1 MLIMRTNTMTSIDSM
16 TNENSSFPGS
26 NAIDKQP
33 QRIAKSTENW
43 TTIVGSASGITDVV
57 LLNVVSDTATVKVID
72 HSLTSVIDGTDI
84 SIASSVS
91 IVSSSTDFS
100 GFADGVSIV
109 MKNWSNSGN
118 NGVFVTNGAST
129 SNVITVTG
137 GLTAEASG
145 NNIEIVEIDN
155 QIEEDITFAE
165 CKSYVDYFSG
175 INYLTDRGFQQLN
188 SDVATAT
195 VVISLIGT
203 LPSIGL
209 IYSGKS
215 RSYGRTQYGPM
226 DNIEDTS
233 LYRRSTNG
241 SLNQV
246 QRPVLFGANPQIE
259 ADNNE
264 IYQIKNLFQRFNAN
278 AMVFI
283 LIPEDDTGIKSR
295 YILYGRV
302 ERKPRVT
309 WNLPNSQIYQLEISP
324 IGGYE

>member
-1 MLIMRTNTMTSIDSM
+1 
-16 TNENSSFPGS
+16 
-26 NAIDKQP
+26 
-33 QRIAKSTENW
+33 
-43 TTIVGSASGITDVV
+43 
-57 LLNVVSDTATVKVID
+57 
-72 HSLTSVIDGTDI
+72 
-84 SIASSVS
+84 
-91 IVSSSTDFS
+91 
-100 GFADGVSIV
+100 
-109 MKNWSNSGN
+109 
-118 NGVFVTNGAST
+118 
-129 SNVITVTG
+129 
-137 GLTAEASG
+137 
-145 NNIEIVEIDN
+145 
-155 QIEEDITFAE
+155 
-165 CKSYVDYFSG
+165 
-175 INYLTDRGFQQLN
+175 
-188 SDVATAT
+188 
-195 VVISLIGT
+195 
-203 LPSIGL
+203 
-209 IYSGKS
+209 
-215 RSYGRTQYGPM
+215 M

>member
-1 MLIMRTNTMTSIDSM
+1 MMSVDSM

-33 QRIAKSTENW
+33 QRIAKSTADW
-43 TTIVGSASGITDVV
+43 TTIVGSASSMTDIV
-57 LLNVVSDTATVKVID
+57 LLNVFADTATVKVID

-91 IVSSSTDFS
+91 IVSSSTDLS
-100 GFADGVSIV
+100 GLGDGVSIV
-109 MKNWSNSGN
+109 MKNWSTAGN
-118 NGVFVTNGAST
+118 NGVFVTNGAS
-129 SNVITVTG
+129 SANAITVTG

-155 QIEEDITFAE
+155 QIEADITFAE
-165 CKSYVDYFSG
+165 CKTYTDYFSG
-175 INYLTDRGFQQLN
+175 ISYVTDRDFQQLN
-188 SDVATAT
+188 TDITTAT

-209 IYSGKS
+209 IYAGKS

-226 DNIEDTS
+226 DNIDDTS

-241 SLNQV
+241 ALNQV

-264 IYQIKNLFQRFNAN
+264 IYQIKNLFQRFNGN

-283 LIPEDDTGIKSR
+283 LIPDDETGLRPR
-295 YILYGRV
+295 YIFYGQV